1 MMGRREDSQ
10 VQFLYAFDLDK
21 VVPAD
26 HLVRQIDAILDLS
39 WVHRELRP
47 YYSHTGRP
55 SIDPVLMIR
64 MLLVGYVFALRSER
78 RLCSEV
84 QVNLA
89 YRWFCKLSVED
100 KIPDHSVFSRA
111 RHERFRESDA
121 LRRVFEGVVAMCIA
135 ARLVGGE
142 AFSVDA
148 SLIKADVDKK
158 KRAPGDQ
165 PIAWPKAEQASHAVR
180 EYLSALDT
188 AHSKE
193 ETGEGDDD
201 GSTGGRRRK
210 PPKEVSL
217 TDPQATWVARPG
229 MDPFFAYDANYL
241 IDNKAGIIID
251 AEGTRANRVVKIS
264 VTRTMIE
271 RVARRFGLQPQR
283 LAGDTVYGA
292 VSLLK
297 WLVDRQITPHIPVWD
312 KSARSDGTFS
322 RADFVF
328 DQERNVYVC
337 PGGVQLTSTGNIDQ
351 GHIVYYRANKKDCSA
366 CSLKPRCT
374 TAAVRKVT
382 RDLNEDVRHSVRAL
396 ADTDAFQQSRRERK
410 KVEMRFAHMK
420 RILRLDRLR
429 LRWGKRR
436 GATHCDR
443 AESEKARQAPRPRS
457 SPRSRVLSV
466 GVASG
471 ECRRCKFATPE
482 RERGTEAS
490 PKLLG
495 RPSSTTPSSFA
506 TQSIQQRTSPADA
519 AMSGRCRFCCR
530 SRLLEPTNAD
540 SLVLR

>member
-1 MMGRREDSQ
+1 MGRCMMGRREDSQ

-47 YYSHTGRP
+47 YYSNTGRP

-165 PIAWPKAEQASHAVR
+165 PIAWPNAEQASHAVR
-180 EYLSALDT
+180 EYLTALDT

-193 ETGEGDDD
+193 ENGEGDDG
-201 GSTGGRRRK
+201 GSSGGRRRK

-251 AEGTRANRVVKIS
+251 AEGTRANRVVEIS

-337 PGGVQLTSTGNIDQ
+337 PGGAQLTSTGNIDQ

-382 RDLNEDVRHSVRAL
+382 RDLNEDVRDSVRAL

-429 LRWGKRR
+429 LRGLSGARDEVLLTATAQNLRR
-436 GATHCDR
+436 L
-443 AESEKARQAPRPRS
+443 
-457 SPRSRVLSV
+457 V
-466 GVASG
+466 
-471 ECRRCKFATPE
+471 
-482 RERGTEAS
+482 
-490 PKLLG
+490 KLLG
-495 RPSSTTPSSFA
+495 RAPPV
-506 TQSIQQRTSPADA
+506 A
-519 AMSGRCRFCCR
+519 AAC
-530 SRLLEPTNAD
+530 
-540 SLVLR
+540 

>member
-1 MMGRREDSQ
+1 MMGRREDDQ

-21 VVPAD
+21 VVPSD

-135 ARLVGGE
+135 AGLVGGE

-148 SLIKADVDKK
+148 SLIKADVDRK

-180 EYLSALDT
+180 EYLSVLD
-188 AHSKE
+188 AARSNE
-193 ETGEGDDD
+193 ENGEGDD
-201 GSTGGRRRK
+201 GGPSGGRRRQ

-229 MDPFFAYDANYL
+229 VDPFFAYDANYL
-241 IDNKAGIIID
+241 IDNKAGIILD
-251 AEGTRANRVVKIS
+251 AEGTRANRVVEIS

-283 LAGDTVYGA
+283 LAGDTAYGA

-312 KSARSDGTFS
+312 KSARPDGTFS
-322 RADFVF
+322 RADFAF
-328 DQERNVYVC
+328 DQKRNVYVC
-337 PGGVQLTSTGNIDQ
+337 PGGAELTSTGNIDQ

-366 CSLKPRCT
+366 CALKPRCT

-382 RDLNEDVRHSVRAL
+382 RDLNENVRDSVRAL
-396 ADTDAFQQSRRERK
+396 ANTDAFQQSRRERK

-420 RILRLDRLR
+420 RILKLDRLR
-429 LRWGKRR
+429 LRGLGGARDEVLLTATAQNLRR
-436 GATHCDR
+436 IA
-443 AESEKARQAPRPRS
+443 
-457 SPRSRVLSV
+457 
-466 GVASG
+466 
-471 ECRRCKFATPE
+471 
-482 RERGTEAS
+482 
-490 PKLLG
+490 KLLCH
-495 RPSSTTPSSFA
+495 PQPLA
-506 TQSIQQRTSPADA
+506 AACPA
-519 AMSGRCRFCCR
+519 
-530 SRLLEPTNAD
+530 
-540 SLVLR
+540 